1 MLPSF
6 LIFLREGLEGSMIVA
21 ILLAYLAAGG
31 RRELFGW
38 VYGGTLAALVASA
51 AIGGLLFWVAR
62 TAFVGSA
69 AQTWY
74 ETGTFALAVIVLT
87 YMTFWMKRHSRSI
100 GRELR
105 SKADSAIHQ
114 GSGLALAA
122 AAFVTVGR
130 EAVETAIFVVA
141 ITFQN
146 TAPRLIGGAALGM
159 ALALATSYGI
169 FRLGLHL
176 NIGRVF
182 TVIGAGLMVVA
193 AGLLADV
200 VQNLQ
205 ELRVLPGAGN
215 ALWNTNGLIPQDGTA
230 GDILHGLLG
239 YAATPTA
246 LQLLAWTC
254 FLGLGLALYLR
265 RPRSVSGAVS

>member
-31 RRELFGW
+31 RRELFRW
-38 VYGGTLAALVASA
+38 VYGGTLAALAGSA
-51 AIGGLLFWVAR
+51 IVGLLLFVTAR
-62 TAFVGSA
+62 SFVGTK
-69 AQTWY
+69 AQSWY
-74 ETGTFALAVIVLT
+74 ETATFALAAVVLT
-87 YMTFWMKRHSRSI
+87 YMTFWMKQHGRTIS
-100 GRELR
+100 RELR
-105 SKADSAIHQ
+105 DRADSAITE
-114 GSGLALAA
+114 GSGLALAVG
-122 AAFVTVGR
+122 AFVTVGR
-130 EAVETAIFVVA
+130 EALETAIFVIA

-146 TAPRLIGGAALGM
+146 TAPKLIAGGAVGL
-159 ALALATSYGI
+159 ALALAMSYGI
-169 FRLGLHL
+169 FSLGVHV

-205 ELRVLPGAGN
+205 ALHVLPGAGH
-215 ALWNTNGLIPQDGTA
+215 AVWNTGSLIPDASTL

-239 YAATPTA
+239 YAASPTA
-246 LQLLAWTC
+246 FQLVAWVT
-254 FLGLGLALYLR
+254 FLVVGLATYLH
-265 RPRSVSGAVS
+265 RPSVTAVGR